1 MARVGKDEAA
11 FIASKKR
18 FDDASCSI
26 VNKNSELVEFLERQ
40 LSDKNEE
47 LRDLENELEKA
58 TSIKNRELAESLEKQ
73 ISVETK
79 GLEDLEKKL
88 EEVRVK
94 LERSIAFHNDRD

>member
-1 MARVGKDEAA
+1 MTRTRGGEADLRA
-11 FIASKKR
+11 LHKE

-26 VNKNSELVEFLERQ
+26 VNKNRELVEFLERQ
-40 LSDKNEE
+40 ISDKNEE

-88 EEVRVK
+88 EEERVK